1 MLRNQLKYL
10 LLLGAVGLL
19 AILYNTYYMGIL
31 FLAVLGMP
39 FFMLL
44 LLFYTYANV
53 GAKLVS
59 AAHIVNRREPVPI
72 TVQMRNSSFFPVT
85 GVRIY
90 LTYQNAYSNRK
101 YKTEYMVSLDAR
113 TNTQVTV
120 SLKSEHAGNLVISL
134 KAIRV
139 YDYLKLFSL
148 RKKQS
153 GEIKAAVLPSYYEL
167 TEMEL
172 SGSGSEL
179 VDSDTYSTTKSGD
192 DPSEIFAI
200 REYREG
206 DRLQRIH
213 WKLSRKQDQLM
224 IKEFSDPV
232 NCSILLL
239 VDLSTRKER
248 ALLPFADA
256 LLECT
261 LSLSYTL
268 LLHKQIHY
276 LAWYDVKYGGCTR
289 IRISQEKELFD
300 AVDALLQAKF
310 YSSKGSGTGSRDVI
324 LNYMAEY
331 PRDQYT
337 EVFYMTGEVKAVNP
351 NSMAL
356 FRTRECHL
364 LYIHDDE
371 EQEELLEQ
379 SVLVQE
385 YGGGFH
391 VEFWPVDLNNSRQD
405 LEELIVGS
413 AE

>member
-53 GAKLVS
+53 RAELVS

-72 TVQMRNSSFFPVT
+72 TVQLRNNTFLPVT

-90 LTYQNAYSNRK
+90 LTYQNAYSKRK

-148 RKKQS
+148 KKKQS
-153 GEIKAAVLPSYYEL
+153 GEVRAAVLPAYYEL
-167 TEMEL
+167 MEWK
-172 SGSGSEL
+172 SIGSGSEL
-179 VDSDTYSTTKSGD
+179 VDGDTYSTVKGGD

-224 IKEFSDPV
+224 IKEFSDPIS
-232 NCSILLL
+232 CSILLL
-239 VDLSTRKER
+239 VDLSAKKGSP
-248 ALLPFADA
+248 LLSFADA
-256 LLECT
+256 ILECS

-276 LAWYDVKYGGCTR
+276 LAWYDAEHGDCRR
-289 IRISQEKELFD
+289 IRISQEKELFE

-310 YSSKGSGTGSRDVI
+310 YSTGGTGSRDVI
-324 LNYMAEY
+324 LNYLAEY
-331 PRDQYT
+331 PKDQYT
-337 EVFYMTGEVKAVNP
+337 EVFYLTGEVKAVKP
-351 NSMAL
+351 NSLSL
-356 FRTRECHL
+356 FRTQECHL

-371 EQEELLEQ
+371 EQEELTEQ
-379 SVLVQE
+379 SVLLQE
-385 YGGGFH
+385 YGSGFH
-391 VEFWPVDLNNSRQD
+391 VEFWPVDLNNSRQN
-405 LEELIVGS
+405 LEELVVDSGI
-413 AE
+413 